1 MRGEKAKTPTDD
13 VFVETRPAVKMNAEG
28 MERRARVLVD
38 DTILIVSI
46 AVAAAQLA
54 SRKSG
59 PRSGNGRVQ
68 WSGRC
73 WAHCAGCLCAHC
85 GKAGPDQLTAT
96 ERVTVL

>member
-28 MERRARVLVD
+28 MERRARGLVD

-54 SRKSG
+54 SRKSR

-68 WSGRC
+68 WSGRDVG
-73 WAHCAGCLCAHC
+73 HCADC
-85 GKAGPDQLTAT
+85 GKAGPDQLTTAT